1 MTVQKENKAK
11 RNDFEKALV
20 AYNQAMKLF
29 HQSDYA
35 KAEESL
41 NAFLEKH
48 GKEQELVD
56 RAKIY
61 RDICLSRLKPEKI
74 KLTTFEDFYQ
84 NGVYLLNMGRYNE
97 ALESLENARKKEP
110 SNAKLLYVMADAYCM
125 QGDKDNC
132 LEFLKQAVKLDSY
145 FAILAQNESN
155 FDPVKHDKRFAVI
168 TKMV

>member
-1 MTVQKENKAK
+1 MTAQKDNKAK
-11 RNDFEKALV
+11 KNDYEKALA
-20 AYNQAMKLF
+20 AYHQAMKLF
-29 HQSDYA
+29 HQRDYA

-48 GKEQELVD
+48 NQERELAD

-61 RDICLSRLKPEKI
+61 RDICHSRLQPEKI

-84 NGVYLLNMGRYNE
+84 NGVYLLNMGRYEE
-97 ALESLENARKKEP
+97 ALTSLEKARAKEP
-110 SNAKLLYVMADAYCM
+110 SNAKLVYVMAAAYAM
-125 QGDKDNC
+125 HEDKDNC
-132 LEFLKQAVKLDSY
+132 LEYLKQAVKLDSY

-168 TKMV
+168 TKMA